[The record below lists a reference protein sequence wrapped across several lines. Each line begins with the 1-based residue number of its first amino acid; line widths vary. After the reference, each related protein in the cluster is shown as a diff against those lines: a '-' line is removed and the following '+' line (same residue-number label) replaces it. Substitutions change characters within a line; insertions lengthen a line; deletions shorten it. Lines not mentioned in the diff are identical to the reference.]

1 MTARTTTL
9 RGADAGRYYV
19 EDQLGYYLDRGE
31 PPGVWAGRGVA
42 HLGLAGEVDEDA
54 FLDLMAGTDP
64 RTEEL
69 LGTRHTER
77 TVRGYDVTCSAPK
90 SVSVLFAVGGRT
102 VREQVLAGHDAAV
115 SGAVDWMDRH
125 AHCRYR
131 VAGNVRL
138 FDADGFVAALFRQ
151 HTSRA
156 LDPQVHT
163 HAVIINRVLA
173 PDGRW
178 LALDARTIKRDQRTL
193 SALYHA
199 GLRAELT
206 QRLGVRWREPAN
218 GIAEM
223 AGMPDDVLAEFS
235 RRSEAVE
242 NRIEE
247 KLERFI
253 EAFERDPTPRE
264 RWNLEREAVLDSRP
278 AKVEVDPASLE
289 RDWMGRL
296 DALEVTPE
304 RLVRGVVEAEAG
316 IDRLDRA
323 GAAAVVEQALA
334 ALAERQSTWRVAEI
348 VRELAAAVPTTLA
361 VPAADLAP
369 WLDSLADQVV
379 AARMVDLSRP
389 IPEGV
394 ELRRDGRPVTEGAV
408 DRVLTLPDILAQEER
423 LLALAERRAAAAGDD
438 HAVAGANDLDA
449 PQRALAEAVAG
460 ERALVLAVGPAG
472 TGKTSAL
479 RPAVDQLRREGR
491 AVFGV
496 APSAAA
502 AEVLGTDAGVD
513 ADTIDKLLV
522 EHALARPPDH
532 RYALPPAATVIV
544 DEAAMVSTQRLA
556 ELVDLA
562 DRRGWRLALVG
573 DPLQFSAVG
582 RSGMFAHLVDT
593 FGAIEL
599 GRVHRFNHEWEREA
613 SLRLRR
619 GDTSVVEVYERE
631 GRLHGGS
638 PRQMRRAV
646 VERWWQ
652 AVQAGETVS
661 MMAPSNEAVVALNRA
676 AQWQRLDARELDA
689 AGPSLE
695 VGPYRIH
702 PGDRIATRHND
713 RRLVTD
719 RHRMVKNRDHWTVE
733 AVHRDGGLSV
743 AGRTGRVRL
752 PAEYVAVNV
761 ELAYAE
767 TSHANQGR
775 TVDRSLLYLDGP
787 TGASGIY
794 VPLSRGRE
802 SNDAFVV
809 VQGEQTPA
817 DVVAEALSRTWV
829 DRPAVAVRAELRSD
843 VNRGA
848 AGGSENGRCLDGA
861 GLRRLMERAAEIDR
875 DLAIARAEPDM
886 QRRHLADL
894 ARKREGLE
902 RSVSEHEAQLDRARR
917 FLAEHDHPVVWRLHR
932 TDVEGARH
940 EIKWLP
946 AAIERDHGS
955 LARTGAQEGLATGRL
970 ERAVL
975 LANATPE
982 LMAEL
987 AMVRHRLDGDL
998 QARREQASAEPAA
1011 VEALG
1016 PMPAGGAT
1024 EALWRDA
1031 AGHLLQHGAAFDG
1044 SGEPSVGQAQRLIRE
1059 EAYHSSRRAMQEAGE
1074 RLDRCLGRRPE
1085 IEPPHRS
1092 LGLSL

>member
-42 HLGLAGEVDEDA
+42 HLGLAGEVGEDA
-54 FLDLMAGTDP
+54 FLDLMAGMDP

-90 SVSVLFAVGGRT
+90 SVSVLFAVGGST

-115 SGAVDWMDRH
+115 SGVVDWIDRH
-125 AHCRYR
+125 AHCCYR
-131 VAGNVRL
+131 VAGDVRV
-138 FDADGFVAALFRQ
+138 FDADGVVAALFRQ

-163 HAVIINRVLA
+163 HAVIVNRVLA
-173 PDGRW
+173 ADGRW

-304 RLVRGVVEAEAG
+304 RLVSGVVEAEAG
-316 IDRLDRA
+316 VDRLDRA

-423 LLALAERRAAAAGDD
+423 LLALAERRTAAAGDD
-438 HAVAGANDLDA
+438 HVVAGANDLDA

-472 TGKTSAL
+472 TGKTTAL

-513 ADTIDKLLV
+513 ADTLDKLLV
-522 EHALARPPDH
+522 EHALGPPTG
-532 RYALPPAATVIV
+532 PPLRAA
-544 DEAAMVSTQRLA
+544 AGRHS
-556 ELVDLA
+556 DL
-562 DRRGWRLALVG
+562 R
-573 DPLQFSAVG
+573 
-582 RSGMFAHLVDT
+582 RSG
-593 FGAIEL
+593 
-599 GRVHRFNHEWEREA
+599 
-613 SLRLRR
+613 
-619 GDTSVVEVYERE
+619 
-631 GRLHGGS
+631 HGF
-638 PRQMRRAV
+638 
-646 VERWWQ
+646 
-652 AVQAGETVS
+652 
-661 MMAPSNEAVVALNRA
+661 
-676 AQWQRLDARELDA
+676 DA
-689 AGPSLE
+689 
-695 VGPYRIH
+695 
-702 PGDRIATRHND
+702 
-713 RRLVTD
+713 
-719 RHRMVKNRDHWTVE
+719 
-733 AVHRDGGLSV
+733 
-743 AGRTGRVRL
+743 
-752 PAEYVAVNV
+752 
-761 ELAYAE
+761 
-767 TSHANQGR
+767 
-775 TVDRSLLYLDGP
+775 
-787 TGASGIY
+787 
-794 VPLSRGRE
+794 
-802 SNDAFVV
+802 
-809 VQGEQTPA
+809 
-817 DVVAEALSRTWV
+817 
-829 DRPAVAVRAELRSD
+829 
-843 VNRGA
+843 
-848 AGGSENGRCLDGA
+848 
-861 GLRRLMERAAEIDR
+861 
-875 DLAIARAEPDM
+875 
-886 QRRHLADL
+886 
-894 ARKREGLE
+894 
-902 RSVSEHEAQLDRARR
+902 
-917 FLAEHDHPVVWRLHR
+917 
-932 TDVEGARH
+932 
-940 EIKWLP
+940 
-946 AAIERDHGS
+946 
-955 LARTGAQEGLATGRL
+955 ATGRAG
-970 ERAVL
+970 RS
-975 LANATPE
+975 
-982 LMAEL
+982 
-987 AMVRHRLDGDL
+987 
-998 QARREQASAEPAA
+998 RR
-1011 VEALG
+1011 
-1016 PMPAGGAT
+1016 PAGLAP
-1024 EALWRDA
+1024 R
-1031 AGHLLQHGAAFDG
+1031 
-1044 SGEPSVGQAQRLIRE
+1044 P
-1059 EAYHSSRRAMQEAGE
+1059 
-1074 RLDRCLGRRPE
+1074 GRRP
-1085 IEPPHRS
+1085 PPVQRRGALRDVRPPGRHIWGHRTRS
-1092 LGLSL
+1092 CPPVQPRVGARGQPSAAPWRHVGRRGLRA